1 MPLPEIARVL
11 RPTALEW
18 IHMIKVSAS
27 VRTYLVFVAI
37 TSALVGG
44 SLYAVPTWSV
54 AFWPYSM
61 RPLATQMFA
70 SLFLAVA
77 LAAGLALRVSRLY
90 SLRILLIQGAAISG
104 LILLAAVPSYLPPSH
119 PSLGAFAWLTLFTIY
134 SAGSV
139 VLLLAIRSTAE
150 TAVSADSMLRLIPKA
165 LKICLL
171 LHTVIV
177 VIFGLQMLTLPDL
190 ALNFWPWKVSANIMR
205 GLGGLFV
212 GVTVG
217 SGWAYLQ
224 KYWED
229 IRAVFPSYT
238 AFATLVLLAVG
249 LHWDVITAESP
260 GLQVTVIWIILYIF
274 TALYPAYFYLQLE
287 KR

>member
-1 MPLPEIARVL
+1 MPEMARLL
-11 RPTALEW
+11 RSTALEW
-18 IHMIKVSAS
+18 ICMIKLSAI
-27 VRTYLVFVAI
+27 VRAYLVFVAV
-37 TSALVGG
+37 TSILVGG
-44 SLYAVPTWSV
+44 SLYAVPSSSV

-61 RPLATQMFA
+61 KSLATQMFA

-90 SLRILLIQGAAISG
+90 SLRILLIQGAAMSG
-104 LILLAAVPSYLPPSH
+104 LILLTALPNYLPPSY
-119 PSLGAFAWLTLFTIY
+119 PSLGAFAWLALFAIY
-134 SAGSV
+134 SVGSV

-150 TAVSADSMLRLIPKA
+150 TDASVDSKLRPIPKV
-165 LKICLL
+165 LKVCLL

-217 SGWAYLQ
+217 SGWAYFQ

-229 IRAVFPSYT
+229 VRAVFPSYT

-260 GLQVTVIWIILYIF
+260 GIQVTVIWIILYIF

>member
-1 MPLPEIARVL
+1 LPEMARLL
-11 RPTALEW
+11 RSTALEW
-18 IHMIKVSAS
+18 ICMIKLSAI
-27 VRTYLVFVAI
+27 VRAYLVFVAV
-37 TSALVGG
+37 TSILVGG
-44 SLYAVPTWSV
+44 SLYAVPSSSV

-61 RPLATQMFA
+61 KPLATQMFA

-90 SLRILLIQGAAISG
+90 SLRILLIQGAAMSG
-104 LILLAAVPSYLPPSH
+104 LILLTALPSYLPSSYPG
-119 PSLGAFAWLTLFTIY
+119 LGAFAWLALFTIY
-134 SAGSV
+134 FAGSV
-139 VLLLAIRSTAE
+139 VLLLAIRSTGE
-150 TAVSADSMLRLIPKA
+150 TDGSVASKLRPIPKA
-165 LKICLL
+165 LKVCLL

-190 ALNFWPWKVSANIMR
+190 ALNFWPWKVSENIMR

-217 SGWAYLQ
+217 SGWAYFQ

-229 IRAVFPSYT
+229 VRAVFPSYT

>member
-1 MPLPEIARVL
+1 
-11 RPTALEW
+11 
-18 IHMIKVSAS
+18 MIKVSAS
-27 VRTYLVFVAI
+27 VRAYLVFVAV
-37 TSALVGG
+37 TSILVGS
-44 SLYAVPTWSV
+44 SLYAVPTSSV

-61 RPLATQMFA
+61 KPLATQMFA
-70 SLFLAVA
+70 SLFLAIA
-77 LAAGLALRVSRLY
+77 LAAGLALRVSRLS
-90 SLRILLIQGAAISG
+90 SLRILLIQGAAMSG
-104 LILLAAVPSYLPPSH
+104 LILLTALPNYLPPFH

-134 SAGSV
+134 FAGSI

-150 TAVSADSMLRLIPKA
+150 TDASADSKLRPIPKA
-165 LKICLL
+165 LKVCLL

-217 SGWAYLQ
+217 SGWAYFQ
-224 KYWED
+224 KYWEEV
-229 IRAVFPSYT
+229 RAVFPSYT

-260 GLQVTVIWIILYIF
+260 GIQVTVIWIILYIF